1 MKKLKEEMNK
11 KDNEL
16 EEMIK
21 SLTENTEKDKNY
33 LDTIS
38 YINLGLIVTLAVAV
52 IIIVLFF
59 KRKMKNY

>member
-1 MKKLKEEMNK
+1 MNI